1 MRRGVNPTMMDRS
14 NRHSQTLTSAKALEA
29 AKVIRR
35 KCSNVSSR
43 PGRQRFFHTQ
53 AGYMYATTFLLTG
66 STLLKP
72 GEGPYMHLHPWHRK
86 RGSPAA
92 CPHGRISGW
101 WQWDTRWGFPPTRRP
116 RPPSLSCSDARSQP
130 SDHVSSPM
138 SWSQQLKDIVGM
150 CISSWDSPPESSLHL
165 IRRLATR

>member
-66 STLLKP
+66 SPLLQP
-72 GEGPYMHLHPWHRK
+72 GEGPYMRLHPRHRK

-92 CPHGRISGW
+92 CPQGRISEW
-101 WQWDTRWGFPPTRRP
+101 WQWGQAVGVPT
-116 RPPSLSCSDARSQP
+116 SETTS
-130 SDHVSSPM
+130 
-138 SWSQQLKDIVGM
+138 
-150 CISSWDSPPESSLHL
+150 
-165 IRRLATR
+165 ATRSFLSRCSIVAFNSYLCADVMESTARIHRWSVHFFMGITS